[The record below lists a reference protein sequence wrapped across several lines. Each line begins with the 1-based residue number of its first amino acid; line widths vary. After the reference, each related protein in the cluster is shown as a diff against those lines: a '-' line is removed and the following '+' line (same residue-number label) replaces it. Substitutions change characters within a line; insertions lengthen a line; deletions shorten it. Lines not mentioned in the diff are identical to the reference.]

1 MTAVP
6 LDAHRPVIL
15 VVDDEPGNREL
26 LSFLLSLE
34 GFEVLAAVDGKDAL
48 EKIANN
54 PCDLIITDYM
64 MPRMDGQELVRRVR
78 AQPSYGHVPIILTSA
93 GFPPESDVMEEIEE
107 FVSKPFVLDDLVR
120 VINTLLKR
128 T

>member
-78 AQPSYGHVPIILTSA
+78 AQPSYGRVPIILTSA

-107 FVSKPFVLDDLVR
+107 FVSKPFVLEDLVR